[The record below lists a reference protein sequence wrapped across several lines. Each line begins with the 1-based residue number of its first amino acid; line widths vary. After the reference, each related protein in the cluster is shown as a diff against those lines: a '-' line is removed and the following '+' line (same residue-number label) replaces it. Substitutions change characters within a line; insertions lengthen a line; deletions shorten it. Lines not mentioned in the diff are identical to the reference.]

1 MKRAARELKVP
12 RNISKEKENTVAR
25 FKICPACGCRNPE
38 NEPLCS
44 DCVSDISGVAP
55 VEKTGNILAETGGG
69 AGAAPVKICPE
80 CKAVNPDFAMICDGC
95 MADLSGVSALSPS
108 GSSSVP
114 GPGLNVEK
122 GQPKLVLRS
131 KKDGIVITAA
141 SGGVLG
147 RCDRCSPPRSDQ
159 PKCSV
164 INEDRD
170 NIDCVKFNTVS
181 RRHARF
187 VFENGHFY
195 IIPLPE
201 AVNKTFLNGDELER
215 GAKHIIKNGDR
226 IGFSSKLE
234 LEAEIIDRAGTT
246 DKN

>member
-1 MKRAARELKVP
+1 M
-12 RNISKEKENTVAR
+12 AR

-55 VEKTGNILAETGGG
+55 VETTGNTGPETAVG
-69 AGAAPVKICPE
+69 AGSAPVKICPE
-80 CKAVNPDFAMICDGC
+80 CQAANPDYAMICDGC
-95 MADLSGVSALSPS
+95 MADLSRVAALSAS
-108 GSSSVP
+108 GSAP
-114 GPGLNVEK
+114 GSGAELNVEN
-122 GQPKLVLRS
+122 GPPELVLRS
-131 KKDGIVITAA
+131 KKDGITLTVAA
-141 SGGVLG
+141 GGVIG
-147 RCDRCSPPRSDQ
+147 RCDRCSPPRSGQ
-159 PKCSV
+159 PKCSA
-164 INEDRD
+164 ISEDRD

-201 AVNKTFLNGDELER
+201 AVNKTFINGAELER
-215 GAKHIIKNGDR
+215 GSKHIVNNGDR

-234 LEAEIIDRAGTT
+234 LEAEIVDR
-246 DKN
+246 

>member
-1 MKRAARELKVP
+1 M
-12 RNISKEKENTVAR
+12 KEKDLTLAR

-44 DCVSDISGVAP
+44 DCVCDISGVASL
-55 VEKTGNILAETGGG
+55 EKNENTGQKPADS
-69 AGAAPVKICPE
+69 AGAVLVKICPE
-80 CKAVNPDFAMICDGC
+80 CKAANPDYALICDCC
-95 MADLSGVSALSPS
+95 MADLSGVLAGLPS
-108 GSSSVP
+108 GNAPAQGAGPYAENDLP
-114 GPGLNVEK
+114 G
-122 GQPKLVLRS
+122 LVLRS
-131 KKDGIVITAA
+131 KKDGIVIAVTA
-141 SGGVLG
+141 GGVLG

-159 PKCSV
+159 PKCSAL
-164 INEDRD
+164 IGDRD

-187 VFENGHFY
+187 VFENGDFY

-201 AVNKTFLNGDELER
+201 AVNKTFLNGAELER
-215 GAKHIIKNGDR
+215 GSKHIINSGDR

-234 LEAEIIDRAGTT
+234 LEAEVCDRAGSA